1 MFGHFYFPDGT
12 HIEYDEF
19 NEFQKFFMEWLLQER
34 KKTLLTFPVLT
45 EASLDENG
53 EPKDKEWADFCAD
66 IRSRGLSFFSYNSET
81 ADALASCVTGDSL
94 IKIFDTVENKSYYIT
109 IEDFIKKVSSTENDN
124 INKTFDNCRFSVEG
138 VNPETNEIV
147 NESVTGV
154 LKKHYTGNMFTVS
167 VNGKKLKV
175 TEDHVF
181 LVKNK
186 KTGEVLEMMAKD
198 LFTDD
203 TYKLYQIAS
212 C

>member
-12 HIEYDEF
+12 HIEYDDF
-19 NEFQKFFMEWLLQER
+19 NKFQKFFMEWLLQER

-81 ADALASCVTGDSL
+81 ADALASCVTGDVL
-94 IKIFDTVENKSYYIT
+94 LKIFDTVENKSYYIT

-124 INKTFDNCRFSVEG
+124 INKIFDNCRFNVEG
-138 VNPETNEIV
+138 INPETNEIV
-147 NESVTGV
+147 SEPITGA

-167 VNGKKLKV
+167 VNGKKIKV

-186 KTGEVLEMMAKD
+186 NTGEVLEMTAKD
-198 LFTDD
+198 LFSNN